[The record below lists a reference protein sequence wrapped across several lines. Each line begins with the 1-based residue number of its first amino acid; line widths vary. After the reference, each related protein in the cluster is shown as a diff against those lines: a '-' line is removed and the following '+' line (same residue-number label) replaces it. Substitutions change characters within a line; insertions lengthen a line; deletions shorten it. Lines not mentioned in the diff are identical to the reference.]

1 MEKNGAQDDFFQ
13 AFFDPMRAFF
23 QKTSKE
29 NRAQRQ
35 WMGGL
40 HLIIIWK
47 PDTAYPVAQRP
58 ALYFYFSFSN
68 RNKPNFAKNIRIF
81 RISSVRAYFTVGPH
95 IAMSCLHGLVR
106 WRASVAAA
114 EFSSHV
120 IPTLACAAAWDLWL
134 RPIIVIRLIMKTRH
148 CISGCGR
155 VVL

>member
-81 RISSVRAYFTVGPH
+81 RISSVRAYFTVGPQY
-95 IAMSCLHGLVR
+95 
-106 WRASVAAA
+106 
-114 EFSSHV
+114 SHV
-120 IPTLACAAAWDLWL
+120 MPAWACAVAG
-134 RPIIVIRLIMKTRH
+134 I
-148 CISGCGR
+148 CGCGR
-155 VVL
+155 IQQPCHPHAGMCGGMGSMAAAYHCHPS